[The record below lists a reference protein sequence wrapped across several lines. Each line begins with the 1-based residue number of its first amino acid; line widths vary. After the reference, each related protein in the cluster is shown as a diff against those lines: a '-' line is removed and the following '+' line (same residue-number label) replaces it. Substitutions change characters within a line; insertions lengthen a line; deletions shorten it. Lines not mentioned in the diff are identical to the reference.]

1 MSRMVL
7 ASLLALGA
15 LSAAAAED
23 PATPQVVNYTPFPAT
38 LGLSQGPRTPI
49 FSMILKMTMKRNPD
63 GSWQLDQ
70 AQEPL
75 MTEAQLRDP
84 AAYLGCP
91 VQPGTLEDS
100 LAYKPRAEIF
110 VRRLALKTG
119 EIEVRTPT
127 AAVRAPVEDGCVVFD
142 EKSGPWRVPY
152 LGDGDTLEVRGVEEK
167 PVVVRL
173 VRDFIPWALVRY
185 QHGEM
190 MPAPARLDTVVLAPR
205 LDRAFFVW
213 RATFPTAPQIRL
225 VEFRAVEPDDF
236 IESRPESPQ
245 EPRAARLER
254 EHETRE
260 MLRRCPPPKGPVG
273 EPCSVPSDPPK
284 KRR

>member
-1 MSRMVL
+1 MTRSLL

-15 LSAAAAED
+15 LSAAATEE
-23 PATPQVVNYTPFPAT
+23 PKTPRVVNYTPFPAT
-38 LGLSQGPRTPI
+38 LARSQGPRTPI

-63 GSWQLDQ
+63 GNWQFDQ

-75 MTEAQLRDP
+75 MAEEQLRDP
-84 AAYLGCP
+84 AAVLGCP

-100 LAYKPRAEIF
+100 LAFKPGAEIF
-110 VRRLALKTG
+110 VQRLGMKTG
-119 EIEVRTPT
+119 EIELRTRT

-142 EKSGPWRVPY
+142 EKNGPWRVPY
-152 LGDGDTLEVRGVEEK
+152 LEDGDTLEVRGIEEK

-185 QHGEM
+185 EHGEM
-190 MPAPARLDTVVLAPR
+190 MPAPARLDTVVLTAR
-205 LDRAFFVW
+205 LDRAFFMW
-213 RATFPTAPQIRL
+213 RATFPTAPEIRL

-236 IESRPESPQ
+236 IESRPEAPQ
-245 EPRAARLER
+245 EPRAAQIKR

-260 MLRRCPPPKGPVG
+260 MLRRCPPPKGAVG
-273 EPCSVPSDPPK
+273 EPCSVASDPRK